1 MRDSGA
7 ANQYEF
13 AATATSDTPVPSE
26 RDGSKLPVSPKPG
39 DTLCVFNLNR
49 ESFLSLSVKPAD
61 THLSRLKGLL
71 GRSKLRSDE
80 GLWTVPSQGI
90 HTLFLLFPI
99 DLIYLDA
106 NNRVIHLI
114 ENLGP
119 FRIAPIRMDSASVLQ
134 LRTRTIFSSDTQI
147 GDELLIGSPQEIE
160 LFCKDRQT
168 MRDEL

>member
-7 ANQYEF
+7 ANQYGF

-26 RDGSKLPVSPKPG
+26 RAGSMQPVSLKPG
-39 DTLCVFNLNR
+39 DTVCVFNLNR

-61 THLSRLKGLL
+61 THLSRLRGLL

-90 HTLFLLFPI
+90 HTIFLLFPI

-106 NNRVIHLI
+106 KNRVIHLV

-134 LRTRTIFSSDTQI
+134 LRPRTIFSSDTQI
-147 GDELLIGSPQEIE
+147 GDDLLIGTPQEIE
-160 LFCKDRQT
+160 LFCKDRHT
-168 MRDEL
+168 VRGER